1 MPPRISRRAALAAA
15 ATIGLPAQGRAQA
28 PWPTRQVT
36 IQAPFTPGGPV
47 DILARMLAS
56 HIQATTSQ
64 PAVVENR
71 AGAAGN
77 IGIEIV
83 RRGPPDGSSLLVIP
97 AGNFT
102 INPTLL
108 RGLSWDVER
117 DFAPI
122 LMLAATPNLILAN
135 RESGIRDL
143 ATLAAEAR
151 RRGDLPYGTPGV
163 GSQLH
168 LTMEVLKR
176 RLDLP
181 LTHVPYRGT
190 TQAVPDL
197 LSGQIPLMVSNLPV
211 ALPLLANGQVNAVA
225 VTTAARSPL
234 APEIPTLAEQGLPEL
249 DVASWYGLFAPRATP
264 AAIQEAIR
272 RLAAEAL
279 RTPQNA
285 EVLRAQGMTVSDE
298 AGEVFAA
305 RIRRETAQWGEI
317 IRALNIRAE

>member
-1 MPPRISRRAALAAA
+1 MTRLSRRAALAASGA
-15 ATIGLPAQGRAQA
+15 LLLPAAARAQG
-28 PWPTRQVT
+28 PWPNRQVT

-47 DILARMLAS
+47 DVLARMLANN
-56 HIQATTSQ
+56 IQATTSHS
-64 PAVVENR
+64 AVVENR

-77 IGIEIV
+77 IGIDIV
-83 RRGPPDGSSLLVIP
+83 RRAAPDGSALLVIP

-108 RGLSWDVER
+108 RNLPWDVER

-122 LMLAATPNLILAN
+122 LMLAGTPNLILAN
-135 RESGIRDL
+135 KDSGIRDL
-143 ATLAAEAR
+143 ATLAAAAR

-176 RLDLP
+176 RMALP

-211 ALPLLANGQVNAVA
+211 ALPLIRNNQVTAVA

-234 APEIPTLAEQGLPEL
+234 APEIATLVEQGLADV

-264 AAIQEAIR
+264 APVQEAIR
-272 RLAAEAL
+272 AAAAAAL
-279 RTPQNA
+279 RAPQNA
-285 EVLRAQGMTVSDE
+285 DALRAQGMTTSDE
-298 AGEVFAA
+298 AGAAFAG
-305 RIRRETAQWGEI
+305 RIRRETAEWGDI
-317 IRALNIRAE
+317 IRALDIRVE

>member
-1 MPPRISRRAALAAA
+1 MILSRRATLAAA
-15 ATIGLPAQGRAQA
+15 ALLVPAAARAQA
-28 PWPTRQVT
+28 WPTRQVT

-47 DILARMLAS
+47 DVLARIIAA
-56 HIQATTSQ
+56 HIQATTGQ
-64 PAVVENR
+64 QTVVENR

-77 IGIEIV
+77 IGIDLV
-83 RRGPPDGSSLLVIP
+83 RRAAPDGHGLLVIP

-108 RGLSWDVER
+108 RNLSWNVER

-122 LMLAATPNLILAN
+122 LHLAGTPNLILAN
-135 RESGIRDL
+135 KDTGIRDIP
-143 ATLAAEAR
+143 TLAAAAR
-151 RRGDLPYGTPGV
+151 QRGDLPYATPGV

-197 LSGQIPLMVSNLPV
+197 LAGQVPLMVSNLPV
-211 ALPLLANGQVNAVA
+211 ALPLIRNSQVTAVA
-225 VTTAARSPL
+225 VTTAMRSPL
-234 APEIPTLAEQGLPEL
+234 APEIPTLVEQGLADI

-264 AAIQEAIR
+264 AAVQDAVR
-272 RLAAEAL
+272 TTAAAAL
-279 RTPQNA
+279 RAPQPA
-285 EVLRAQGMTVSDE
+285 EVLRAQGLTLSDE
-298 AGEVFAA
+298 AGEDFAA
-305 RIRRETAQWGEI
+305 RIRRETAEWGDI
-317 IRALNIRAE
+317 IRALNIRVD

>member
-1 MPPRISRRAALAAA
+1 MTLLSRRAALATAGTLLLPAA
-15 ATIGLPAQGRAQA
+15 ARAQG

-47 DILARMLAS
+47 DVLARMLAT

-64 PAVVENR
+64 SAVVENR
-71 AGAAGN
+71 TGAAGN
-77 IGIEIV
+77 IGIDIV
-83 RRGPPDGSSLLVIP
+83 RRGAPDGSSLLVIP

-108 RGLSWDVER
+108 RNLTWDVER

-122 LMLAATPNLILAN
+122 LMLASTPNLILAN
-135 RESGIRDL
+135 RDSGIRDL
-143 ATLAAEAR
+143 ATLASVAR
-151 RRGDLPYGTPGV
+151 QRGDLPYGSPGV

-176 RLDLP
+176 RLNLP

-197 LSGQIPLMVSNLPV
+197 LSGQIPVMVSNLPV
-211 ALPLLANGQVNAVA
+211 ALPLLQNNQVNAVA

-234 APEIPTLAEQGLPEL
+234 VPQIPTLVEQGLADL

-264 AAIQEAIR
+264 EPIQEAIR
-272 RLAAEAL
+272 ASAAAAL
-279 RTPQNA
+279 RAPQNA
-285 EVLRAQGMTVSDE
+285 DTLRALGMTVSDE
-298 AGEVFAA
+298 AGATFAA
-305 RIRRETAQWGEI
+305 RIRRETAQWAEI
-317 IRALNIRAE
+317 IRALDIRVE

>member
-1 MPPRISRRAALAAA
+1 MPLRLSRRAALAAGGA
-15 ATIGLPAQGRAQA
+15 LLPALARAQA
-28 PWPTRQVT
+28 PWPSRQVT

-47 DILARMLAS
+47 DILARMLAA
-56 HIQATTSQ
+56 HIQATTGQS
-64 PAVVENR
+64 AVVENR

-77 IGIEIV
+77 IGIDIV
-83 RRGPPDGSSLLVIP
+83 RRAAPDGHALLVIP

-108 RGLSWDVER
+108 RGLTWEVER

-135 RESGIRDL
+135 RGSGIRDL
-143 ATLAAEAR
+143 ASLAAVAR
-151 RRGDLPYGTPGV
+151 QRGDLPYGTPGV

-176 RLDLP
+176 RLNLP

-211 ALPLLANGQVNAVA
+211 ALPLIQNAQVNAVA

-234 APEIPTLAEQGLPEL
+234 APQIPTLAEQGLADL

-264 AAIQEAIR
+264 APVQQAILN
-272 RLAAEAL
+272 LAAAAL
-279 RTPQNA
+279 RAAQNA
-285 EVLRAQGMTVSDE
+285 EALRAQGMTVSDE
-298 AGEVFAA
+298 AGEAFAA
-305 RIRRETAQWGEI
+305 RIRRETAEWAAI
-317 IRALNIRAE
+317 IRALDIRAE

>member
-1 MPPRISRRAALAAA
+1 MPPRLSRRAAFLTVLA
-15 ATIGLPAQGRAQA
+15 LPAAGRAQ
-28 PWPTRQVT
+28 PLWPTRQVM

-47 DILARMLAS
+47 DVLARMIAA
-56 HIQATTSQ
+56 HIQASTPQ

-77 IGIEIV
+77 IGIDIV
-83 RRGPPDGSSLLVIP
+83 RRAAADGHTLLVIP

-108 RGLSWDVER
+108 SGLTWQVER

-122 LMLAATPNLILAN
+122 LLLAATPNLIIAN
-135 RESGIRDL
+135 RDSGIRDL
-143 ATLAAEAR
+143 ATLVAEAR
-151 RRGDLPYGTPGV
+151 RRGELAYGSPGV

-176 RLDLP
+176 RLALP

-197 LSGQIPLMVSNLPV
+197 LSGQIPLLASNLPV
-211 ALPLLANGQVNAVA
+211 ALPLIRNGQVLAVA
-225 VTTAARSPL
+225 VTTAQRTPL
-234 APEIPTLAEQGLPEL
+234 APEIPTLAEQGVPDL

-264 AAIQEAIR
+264 PEVQEAIR
-272 RLAAEAL
+272 TLAAAAL
-279 RTPQNA
+279 RAPQNA
-285 EVLRAQGMTVSDE
+285 EVLRAQGMTVSEE

-305 RIRRETAQWGEI
+305 RIRRETAQWAEI
-317 IRALNIRAE
+317 IRALNIRLE

>member
-1 MPPRISRRAALAAA
+1 MSLRPSRRAVLAAA
-15 ATIGLPAQGRAQA
+15 PALLLPGLARGQA
-28 PWPTRQVT
+28 VWPTRQVT

-47 DILARMLAS
+47 DVLARMIAS
-56 HIQATTSQ
+56 HIQATTPQ
-64 PAVVENR
+64 PALVENR

-77 IGIEIV
+77 IGIDIV
-83 RRGPPDGSSLLVIP
+83 RRGAPDGSSLLVIP

-108 RGLSWDVER
+108 RGLTWDVER

-122 LMLAATPNLILAN
+122 LMLAATPNLIIAN
-135 RESGIRDL
+135 KDSGIRDL

-176 RLDLP
+176 RMNLP

-211 ALPLLANGQVNAVA
+211 ALPLIVNGQVSAVA

-234 APEIPTLAEQGLPEL
+234 APEIPTLAEQGLPEI

-264 AAIQEAIR
+264 APVQEAIR
-272 RLAAEAL
+272 AAAAAAL

-285 EVLRAQGMTVSDE
+285 EVLRAQGMTTSDE
-298 AGEVFAA
+298 AGEAFAA
-305 RIRRETAQWGEI
+305 RIRRETQQWGEI
-317 IRALNIRAE
+317 IRALNIRVE

>member
-1 MPPRISRRAALAAA
+1 MTARLSRRAALATGGALL
-15 ATIGLPAQGRAQA
+15 LPALARAQA
-28 PWPTRQVT
+28 SWPTRQVT

-47 DILARMLAS
+47 DILARMIAA
-56 HIQATTSQ
+56 HIQAATGQS
-64 PAVVENR
+64 AVVENR

-77 IGIEIV
+77 IGIDIV
-83 RRGPPDGSSLLVIP
+83 RRAAPDGSSLLVIP

-108 RGLSWDVER
+108 RNLTWDVER

-135 RESGIRDL
+135 RDSGIRDL
-143 ATLAAEAR
+143 ATLAAVAR
-151 RRGDLPYGTPGV
+151 QRGDLPYGTPGV

-176 RLDLP
+176 RLNLP

-211 ALPLLANGQVNAVA
+211 ALPLIQNNQVNAVA

-234 APEIPTLAEQGLPEL
+234 APQIPTLAEQGLAGV

-264 AAIQEAIR
+264 APVQEAIR
-272 RLAAEAL
+272 AAAAAALRAPQAAEA
-279 RTPQNA
+279 
-285 EVLRAQGMTVSDE
+285 LRAQGMTLSEE
-298 AGEVFAA
+298 AGDVFAA
-305 RIRRETAQWGEI
+305 RIRRETAEWAEI
-317 IRALNIRAE
+317 IRALDIRVE